1 MTILSL
7 VSSPIFTSDKKKL
20 RLSFTAFYWRV
31 FRRPSWS
38 SCNSSFFFTSHK
50 RTTYNAMQRLG
61 ENTSCLWSWECSAD
75 RLHSWQL
82 NVWGKHP
89 KKHPT
94 SCLWSWDGTE
104 ENSRNLDRRNLD
116 YQPQKTHSTRKSV
129 GLLEVEI
136 NFCLFVSG
144 LNVPNRNAKYKG
156 SLQFLVRHPSIQHPQ
171 KKI

>member
-20 RLSFTAFYWRV
+20 RLSFNAFYWRV

-82 NVWGKHP
+82 NVWGKHLLP
-89 KKHPT
+89 LELRWSRGNFTEPRSSKSRLSTSKDTQHKKERWPF
-94 SCLWSWDGTE
+94 
-104 ENSRNLDRRNLD
+104 RNWN
-116 YQPQKTHSTRKSV
+116 
-129 GLLEVEI
+129 
-136 NFCLFVSG
+136 
-144 LNVPNRNAKYKG
+144 
-156 SLQFLVRHPSIQHPQ
+156 QFLLCFRVKCTKQ
-171 KKI
+171 KCKI